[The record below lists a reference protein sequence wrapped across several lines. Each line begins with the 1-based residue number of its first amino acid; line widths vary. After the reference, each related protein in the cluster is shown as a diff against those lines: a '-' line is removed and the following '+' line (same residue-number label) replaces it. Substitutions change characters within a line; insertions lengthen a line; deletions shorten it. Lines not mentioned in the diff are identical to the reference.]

1 MNYLVFHHKKRL
13 QSDDKAS
20 VFCVIRCAQ
29 TLTLKTPVS
38 AQLKRALCVRTG
50 NWDRRS
56 TGMEDQSNH
65 GIKNIVIHATTRYP
79 IVSAYEFE
87 FLKTEKE
94 VQSLLKP
101 CTIYFIL
108 QRSLIYIEDFTAKD
122 GVINFKI
129 NDDRDTPPLTCN
141 FVPSDNGIGNPD
153 EELLINAQF
162 YKKTADSSQPFND
175 MAGFKVFTV
184 NEEFLVW
191 FSPQKFIY
199 EYLSGSLR
207 AEVSGNIKDY
217 LDYTV
222 HYIGKAFS
230 QDIWRR
236 LTSHQKMQ
244 KILTL
249 EDSLNT
255 KALKAPFEISL
266 LMLDIDRFDEF
277 NIFPLYDFFVQEGI
291 EPIVHEF
298 YFEEE
303 NDSFENY
310 NTPNLLPR
318 SEELTT
324 EIEAFLVSTFK
335 PFYNDILFENYPLIQ
350 NGTRSAGYT
359 ASTLLVEKLPAILKT
374 EHHTQ
379 DVILSNFA

>member
-1 MNYLVFHHKKRL
+1 
-13 QSDDKAS
+13 
-20 VFCVIRCAQ
+20 
-29 TLTLKTPVS
+29 
-38 AQLKRALCVRTG
+38 
-50 NWDRRS
+50 
-56 TGMEDQSNH
+56 MEDESGH
-65 GIKNIVIHATTRYP
+65 GIKNIQIHATTRYP

-94 VQSLLKP
+94 IHSLLKP

-108 QRSLIYIEDFTAKD
+108 QRPLIYIEDFTAKD

-129 NDDRDTPPLTCN
+129 NDDRDTPPLTCK
-141 FVPSDNGIGNPD
+141 FAPSDNGIGNPD

-162 YKKTADSSQPFND
+162 YKKTEDSSQPFND
-175 MAGFKVFTV
+175 MAGFKIFTV

-191 FSPQKFIY
+191 FSPQKFMY
-199 EYLSGSLR
+199 EYFSGSLK
-207 AEVSGNIKDY
+207 AEISGNIKNY

-230 QDIWRR
+230 QDIWKR
-236 LTSHQKMQ
+236 LTGHHKMQ

-266 LMLDIDRFDEF
+266 LLLDIDGFDES
-277 NIFPLYDFFVQEGI
+277 NIFPLFDFAVPEGI

-298 YFEEE
+298 DFEED

-310 NTPNLLPR
+310 YTPNLSPR

-324 EIEAFLVSTFK
+324 ETEAFLVSTFK
-335 PFYNDILFENYPLIQ
+335 PLHNDILFENYPLIQ

-379 DVILSNFA
+379 DVILPIFA